1 MKKKLLWIGGGILFA
16 GVIIGARV
24 IYINKKMDE
33 IGQANFTPE
42 VMNLITNGNP
52 EELEYVESDVPEE
65 VIEAEMESLFASI
78 STDELEEYLEE
89 YGYNYDY

>member
-1 MKKKLLWIGGGILFA
+1 
-16 GVIIGARV
+16 
-24 IYINKKMDE
+24 MDE

-65 VIEAEMESLFASI
+65 VIIAEMESLFASI